1 MKFKSLLLSIF
12 VALATQITAAIVE
25 TPSFTVGGLHYYIT
39 DADAKT
45 VSVMYKEYDLPNHE
59 YVTDDYTG
67 DITIPESVT
76 DGGTTYTVTG
86 IFNHAFLGCTE
97 LASVILPQTIT
108 VIGEEAFQGCTAL
121 TTMRIPSTVT
131 SIEKSAFSHCSGITS
146 IVIPDATT
154 EFGTNIFQDCT
165 GLTSITLP
173 AGIETI
179 ANSMFSGCT
188 GFTEFEIP
196 SSVTLLDGG
205 AFNGCAGLTKITIG
219 KGVKTIGT
227 NVFDGCTAME
237 EIIVDEENENY
248 ASYDGCLYTK
258 DFATLK
264 QIALA
269 KKTVTIKEGCTT
281 FDTSCGANAAV
292 EVLNIASTVNKFNGS
307 SLKPCKNLKEVNYPY
322 AGTTAPKLPFTS
334 PFDTSLNPKP
344 VLNIPAGTASYFSKA
359 AWKNAFDIQEATPDA
374 ISNATAAGAE
384 VKEIYTIGGVRANQN
399 AKGAVI
405 IRMTDGSVK
414 KAAK

>member
-1 MKFKSLLLSIF
+1 MKLKSLLLSLF
-12 VALATQITAAIVE
+12 VAFATQMMAADADFSVNGIFYV
-25 TPSFTVGGLHYYIT
+25 IT

-45 VSVMYKEYDLPNHE
+45 VSVSYEYYDYENHTP
-59 YVTDDYTG
+59 VTNYSG
-67 DITIPESVT
+67 NVSIPETVT
-76 DGGTTYTVTG
+76 NDGVTYTVTG
-86 IFNHAFLGCTE
+86 IGTDAFLGCTE

-165 GLTSITLP
+165 SLTSVTLP

-188 GFTEFEIP
+188 GLTEFEIP
-196 SSVTLLDGG
+196 STVTVLDAG
-205 AFNGCAGLTKITIG
+205 AFYNCSGLTKISIG

-227 NVFDGCTAME
+227 NALNGCTAME
-237 EIIVDEENENY
+237 EINVDEENENY

-292 EVLNIASTVNKFNGS
+292 EVLNIASTVNKFNSS
-307 SLKPCKNLKEVNYPY
+307 SLKPCENLKEVNYPY
-322 AGTTAPKLPFTS
+322 AGTKAPTIPGFGTPFTTGLS
-334 PFDTSLNPKP
+334 PKP

-359 AWKNAFDIQEATPDA
+359 AWKNAFDIQEAAPNA
-374 ISNATAAGAE
+374 ISNATAAGVE